1 MSPNL
6 AQTPIIEPFDVGAR
20 LVALILP
27 CRAKIW
33 KPARLK
39 INLANLTV
47 SNTQATSCHERNKEM
62 RRLMVKKAAIKGGLV
77 SCQPVLSSSHISCM
91 LLPTIYTTAIGNV
104 SNRIIISMV
113 AFASL
118 LASMVF
124 VGWSADVALAAPT
137 GANTVRT
144 PFGKR
149 PAANVHAI
157 PKGVPADIEGIK
169 SENNVSLLGGR
180 VMHVNDEVHLVN
192 EAGKVVHVAK
202 NDRTK
207 VRGTPIR
214 GAAVPEESGWVAYAS
229 WTDTKGSPIS
239 SFTTTWDVPAV
250 PTTNHGQTVFI
261 FNSIEPASGNA
272 ILQPVLQFGP
282 SAAGGGSYWAV
293 ASWYL
298 VGGQTYYSSLVSSL
312 SVGDSLNAVI
322 TLTGSSGNSYNYV
335 SSFSNVDGTTL
346 TATGADQLVWAT
358 ETLEAYGIT
367 SSSDYPTGSTVFS
380 SINLGLSNSNTPS
393 VTWAPVSDTNDGL
406 ITTVN
411 GAVTIKYPA

>member
-1 MSPNL
+1 
-6 AQTPIIEPFDVGAR
+6 
-20 LVALILP
+20 
-27 CRAKIW
+27 
-33 KPARLK
+33 
-39 INLANLTV
+39 
-47 SNTQATSCHERNKEM
+47 
-62 RRLMVKKAAIKGGLV
+62 
-77 SCQPVLSSSHISCM
+77 
-91 LLPTIYTTAIGNV
+91 
-104 SNRIIISMV
+104 MV

-118 LASMVF
+118 CVSVVF
-124 VGWSADVALAAPT
+124 VGLSVHVALAAPT
-137 GANTVRT
+137 DTTTVRT
-144 PFGKR
+144 PFGER

-157 PKGVPADIEGIK
+157 PKGVPADVEARK
-169 SENNVSLLGGR
+169 SENNVFLLGGR
-180 VMHVNDEVHLVN
+180 VIHVNDEVHLVN
-192 EAGKVVHVAK
+192 DAGKVVHVAK

-214 GAAVPEESGWVAYAS
+214 NAVAPEQSGWVAYAS
-229 WTDTKGSPIS
+229 WTNTKHSPIS
-239 SFTTTWDVPAV
+239 SFTTTWNVPAV
-250 PTTNHGQTVFI
+250 PTANNGQTVFL

-380 SINLGLSNSNTPS
+380 SINLVLSDGSTPS
-393 VTWAPVSDTNDGL
+393 VTWAPVSDTKDGL

-411 GAVTIKYPA
+411 VDGAVGAGITIAYPA